1 MENTATV
8 TEAGTRERMLEAA
21 RRWLFREGYQ
31 ALTMDQ
37 LARDMGVSKKTLYV
51 HFSGKEELV
60 NEVIEAFAREILS
73 LADDIFSDESLSYVA
88 RLTRFTTALSET
100 FTRLPPGFFRE
111 LQRYAPRIYRH
122 IEELRFENIP
132 IVFGRLIREGQRAGL
147 VRPSVSPDFAV
158 EFWRHAIQGV
168 IHPDTMERLG
178 LRPDQIF
185 TQALNLFFGGLLTA
199 EGLNDYENDAQN

>member
-1 MENTATV
+1 CGFLVFHHRRRMENTATV

-73 LADDIFSDESLSYVA
+73 LADDIFSDESLPYVA

-100 FTRLPPGFFRE
+100 FTRL
-111 LQRYAPRIYRH
+111 
-122 IEELRFENIP
+122 
-132 IVFGRLIREGQRAGL
+132 
-147 VRPSVSPDFAV
+147 
-158 EFWRHAIQGV
+158 
-168 IHPDTMERLG
+168 
-178 LRPDQIF
+178 
-185 TQALNLFFGGLLTA
+185 
-199 EGLNDYENDAQN
+199 